1 MFNYES
7 VENRLMMPAGFSF
20 LGSWFLH
27 LFISVILPATGKPL
41 QSGSPWRISAAA
53 GKDVILPCRLT
64 ASVDPSPVLVA
75 EWSRVDGPFPVTV
88 HVLRNGEELVKE
100 KAPEYLGR
108 TAIMEDGSLKLLG
121 VQRRDNGTYRCVL
134 LRGSSVEEF
143 VSLTVAEVAE
153 VKISVRRT
161 SANELF
167 VVCESSGWSP
177 EPVVSLLDAGG
188 SVLAAQTESSVR
200 PDDLHS
206 VRALVNVAAV
216 KAALTGSG
224 TVICRVELPEMSLAN
239 ENKIYI
245 SDEFDPFEPGLG
257 CNFVMVFAIVL
268 VAVVIAVM
276 LFAFPVW
283 MIEKLRSSLR
293 SSLRRLTEFSFD
305 LVTQQRDGEPETYT
319 EYGDITRVETTG
331 ASEETANTNQL
342 LSRGIEASHQLAESD
357 LNEMKRYKED
367 ISSVGKILNV
377 HPALIAGIIS
387 RQSRAG
393 TKLSANGYG
402 KFNQNCFG
410 LMQISKHYHAVKG
423 NPFSREHLDQGVTFF
438 IQLIKTMKRTKQD
451 WSKEQQLKGAL
462 ACYIAG
468 EERVIPLSYEEVD
481 SVTPHGDFANDVVAR
496 AQWFAHSGF

>member
-1 MFNYES
+1 
-7 VENRLMMPAGFSF
+7 MMPAGFSF

-27 LFISVILPATGKPL
+27 LFISVIHPASGKPL
-41 QSGSPWRISAAA
+41 QTGSYWRISAVL
-53 GKDVILPCRLT
+53 GKDVILPCHLT
-64 ASVDPSPVLVA
+64 TSVDPSPFLAV
-75 EWSRVDGPFPVTV
+75 EWSRVDGVSPLTV
-88 HVLRNGEELVKE
+88 HVLRNGKELVKE

-108 TAIMEDGSLKLLG
+108 TDIMEDGSLKLLG
-121 VQRRDNGTYRCVL
+121 VKRWDNGTYRCVL
-134 LRGSSVEEF
+134 LRGSSVEDIF

-177 EPVVSLLDAGG
+177 EPVVSLLDADG

-206 VRALVNVAAV
+206 VRALVNVAAA
-216 KAALTGSG
+216 KAALTGNG

-245 SDEFDPFEPGLG
+245 TDEFDPFDPGLG

-268 VAVVIAVM
+268 VAVNTAVM

-305 LVTQQRDGEPETYT
+305 LVTQQRDGEQEYDDLT
-319 EYGDITRVETTG
+319 EVETTG
-331 ASEETANTNQL
+331 ASEETASANQL

-367 ISSVGKILNV
+367 ISSVGKMLSV

-393 TKLSANGYG
+393 TKLGANGYG
-402 KFNQNCFG
+402 KFDKNCFG
-410 LMQISKHYHAVKG
+410 LMQINKHYHAVKG

-468 EERVIPLSYEEVD
+468 EERVIPLTYEEVD
-481 SVTPHGDFANDVVAR
+481 RVTPQGDFANDVVAR
-496 AQWFAHSGF
+496 AQWFAKNGF

>member
-1 MFNYES
+1 
-7 VENRLMMPAGFSF
+7 MMPAGFSF
-20 LGSWFLH
+20 FGSWFLH
-27 LFISVILPATGKPL
+27 FFISVNHPASGKPL
-41 QSGSPWRISAAA
+41 QTGSYWRISAVL
-53 GKDVILPCRLT
+53 GKDVILPCHLT
-64 ASVDPSPVLVA
+64 TSVDPSRFLAV
-75 EWSRVDGPFPVTV
+75 EWSRVDGVSPLTV
-88 HVLRNGEELVKE
+88 HVLRNGKELVKE

-108 TAIMEDGSLKLLG
+108 TDIMEDGSLKLLG
-121 VQRRDNGTYRCVL
+121 VKRWDNGTYRCVL
-134 LRGSSVEEF
+134 LRGSSVEDIF

-206 VRALVNVAAV
+206 VRALVNVAAA
-216 KAALTGSG
+216 KALTGNG

-245 SDEFDPFEPGLG
+245 TDEFDPFEPGLG

-268 VAVVIAVM
+268 VAVVTAVM

-293 SSLRRLTEFSFD
+293 SSLRRLTVFSFD
-305 LVTQQRDGEPETYT
+305 LVTQQREGEPDERLLGETYT

-331 ASEETANTNQL
+331 ASEETASANQL

-357 LNEMKRYKED
+357 LNEMNNYKED
-367 ISSVGKILNV
+367 ISSVGKMLSV
-377 HPALIAGIIS
+377 HPALIAGLIS

-402 KFNQNCFG
+402 QFDQNCFG
-410 LMQISKHYHAVKG
+410 LMQINKHYHAVKG

-438 IQLIKTMKRTKQD
+438 IQLIKTMKRTKRD

-462 ACYIAG
+462 ACYIVG
-468 EERVIPLSYEEVD
+468 EESVIPLTYEEVD
-481 SVTPHGDFANDVVAR
+481 RVTPQGDFANDVVAR
-496 AQWFAHSGF
+496 AQWFAHNGF